1 MSSGWQILRP
11 TIIPGDL
18 AATDT
23 DIELTQVIATP
34 ADKLAMAFVSP
45 TRVIRAGSE
54 HVNVY
59 GVMYL
64 AYGDLAETT
73 YIAATATIQVIE
85 EAPDPSPR
93 PTASPRNIYA
103 GRAPVTLHPQGRMHT
118 FEARDLS
125 RFSLRISSFVGV
137 GTDHIRVFWKHV
149 R

>member
-18 AATDT
+18 ASTDT
-23 DIELTQVIATP
+23 DIELTQVVAAP
-34 ADKLAMAFVSP
+34 ANKIAMAFASP
-45 TRVIRAGSE
+45 ARVIRAGSE

-59 GVMYL
+59 GVMFL
-64 AYGDLAETT
+64 AYGDADEST
-73 YIAATATIQVIE
+73 YVAATATIQVIE
-85 EAPDPSPR
+85 EAPDPSQR

-103 GRAPVTLHPQGRMHT
+103 GRAPVTLHPQGRIHT

-125 RFSLRISSFVGV
+125 RFSVRLSSFVGV
-137 GTDHIRVFWKHV
+137 GADHLRVFWKHV